1 MSTPEVKVKK
11 VVSQALKEM
20 QAYVVKPVTGGF
32 GNSGVPDLLVCVS
45 GKFVGIECKAG
56 DNKPT
61 ALQLHNLNAIELA
74 GGIALVIDESNMHLV
89 KQLIGDR
96 LK

>member
-45 GKFVGIECKAG
+45 GRFVGIECKAG
-56 DNKPT
+56 GNKPT

-74 GGIALVIDESNMHLV
+74 GGIALVIDESNMYLV

>member
-56 DNKPT
+56 GNKPT
-61 ALQLHNLNAIELA
+61 ALQLHNLNAI
-74 GGIALVIDESNMHLV
+74 
-89 KQLIGDR
+89 
-96 LK
+96 

>member
-45 GKFVGIECKAG
+45 GRFVGIECKAQG
-56 DNKPT
+56 NKPT

-74 GGIALVIDESNMHLV
+74 GGISLVIDESNMHLV

>member
-45 GKFVGIECKAG
+45 GRFVGIECKAG
-56 DNKPT
+56 GNKPT

-89 KQLIGDR
+89 KQLIEER

>member
-45 GKFVGIECKAG
+45 GRFVGIECKAG
-56 DNKPT
+56 GNKPT

-74 GGIALVIDESNMHLV
+74 GGIALVIDEFNMHLV